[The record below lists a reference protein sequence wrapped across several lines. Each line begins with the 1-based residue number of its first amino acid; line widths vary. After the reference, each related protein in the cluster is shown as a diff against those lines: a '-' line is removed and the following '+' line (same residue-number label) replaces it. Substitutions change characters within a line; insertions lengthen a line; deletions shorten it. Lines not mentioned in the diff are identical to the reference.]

1 MFLKSGNPFFH
12 SENLITLIYLNILKK
27 PYLTVAQLPQCS
39 QTEMSQLISI
49 LVRDKNARHTIYT
62 INFSSPK
69 RFHKLTF
76 KEKKKSE

>member
-1 MFLKSGNPFFH
+1 
-12 SENLITLIYLNILKK
+12 
-27 PYLTVAQLPQCS
+27 
-39 QTEMSQLISI
+39 MSQLISI
-49 LVRDKNARHTIYT
+49 LVRDKNARHTNYT